1 MDNRILITINKVRYD
16 VTDFALEHPGGKIL
30 LYGLNGKDATAQF
43 ARFNHSHIAHE
54 IMQTL
59 RVDQVQPYT
68 VSEIAPPAPWRI
80 ALGKLFTHED
90 RFYLHK
96 ALGLICLASYL
107 YRYYLG
113 YTDQPMFDNN
123 IFALFTIF
131 WHLQLNLTSFIFDIP
146 MERINLRP
154 MIWQEFRAHNL
165 IFIGRSCVAMFL
177 NWFFAKH
184 GLSKA
189 TLLGLKCVLVIG
201 TLIAADVV
209 SGLLQPSLKETT
221 TRTMPYWKEC
231 SAMRMCIHKI
241 YYAVSQ
247 FEATFACFSSELKT
261 PFVVMM
267 PIQISSLLMT
277 LVRKNIISAKTWHE
291 LYFISLF
298 LPDLMYMRNQIFLT
312 KVVPLSVLCTV
323 LRYKGVSK
331 YALWIAIIAG
341 ILLHGE

>member
-1 MDNRILITINKVRYD
+1 MDGRILITINNVRYD
-16 VTDFALEHPGGKIL
+16 VTDFAQEHPGGKVL

-43 ARFNHSHIAHE
+43 ARFNHGPTAYE
-54 IMQTL
+54 IMQEL
-59 RVDQVQPYT
+59 RVDNAR
-68 VSEIAPPAPWRI
+68 SDNIFEITPPASWRI
-80 ALGKLFTHED
+80 ALRKLFTHED

-96 ALGLICLASYL
+96 ALGLFCLASYL

-123 IFALFTIF
+123 MFALFTIF

-146 MERINLRP
+146 MERINSRP

-165 IFIGRSCVAMFL
+165 IFVGRSCVAMFL
-177 NWFFAKH
+177 NWIFARY
-184 GLSKA
+184 GFNRT
-189 TLLGLKCVLVIG
+189 TLLGLKCALVIG

-209 SGLLQPSLKETT
+209 SGLLQPSVKETT
-221 TRTMPYWKEC
+221 TRTMPYWKDC
-231 SAMRMCIHKI
+231 SVTRMYIHKI

-261 PFVVMM
+261 PFVIMM

-298 LPDLMYMRNQIFLT
+298 LPDLMYIRNQIFLT

-323 LRYKGVSK
+323 LRYKGISK
-331 YALWIAIIAG
+331 YALWMAIIAG
-341 ILLHGE
+341 IMLHGE